1 MDRTGA
7 QRAFPDPPGNS
18 HLDGYVSQTTPRLSQ
33 RWGDIPVALLLRRL
47 EVLPSPFSRKPF
59 APVCRMRQVKTRST
73 SDEKTEPTSAFN
85 TRRDIVVHSG
95 KIFCGIGAY
104 RIARYDPLRS
114 LVIRKSDDSRRQKPR
129 SIDPRT
135 S

>member
-18 HLDGYVSQTTPRLSQ
+18 HLDGYVSKATPRLSQ
-33 RWGDIPVALLLRRL
+33 RWRHSCRTSFATSGSAAIALFQKIL
-47 EVLPSPFSRKPF
+47 
-59 APVCRMRQVKTRST
+59 APVRRMRQVKTRST

-85 TRRDIVVHSG
+85 TRRDIAVHSG
-95 KIFCGIGAY
+95 NIFCGIRAH
-104 RIARYDPLRS
+104 RAARYDPLRS